1 MNFKLIITCL
11 LLSLTSC
18 GLNYSDSQK
27 IKSVAV
33 DTLPKSTYT
42 TNLNDEPTFEKAH
55 PNAKALM
62 NDSFFFSPVEETAPF
77 GSDDGSD
84 TYAGF
89 VQWRINHRTESPLPY
104 LQEQIAEWGYPQFDL
119 QETDIE
125 KLKPYLTKSDLA
137 IRFMTGIDAAIVAI
151 AFGQLYLEGTIDK
164 EVLKLAKISVQREL
178 QPRMLATWK
187 EYKSERE
194 IKLKKLLHV
203 LEQVN

>member
-1 MNFKLIITCL
+1 L
-11 LLSLTSC
+11 LTLTSC
-18 GLNYSDSQK
+18 RLKSHNSQTPQTITVDSVL
-27 IKSVAV
+27 KSVNTMKL
-33 DTLPKSTYT
+33 D
-42 TNLNDEPTFEKAH
+42 NEPTFEKAH

-62 NDSFFFSPVEETAPF
+62 NDSFFFSPIEETAPF

-119 QETDIE
+119 QEADIE
-125 KLKPYLTKSDLA
+125 KLRPYLIKSDLA
-137 IRFMTGIDAAIVAI
+137 IRFMTGIDAAIVAT

-164 EVLKLAKISVQREL
+164 DVLKLAKISVQREL
-178 QPRMLATWK
+178 QPRILATWN

-203 LEQVN
+203 LDQVN